1 MLVALDVREGQRVRR
16 GDRLGTVE
24 IQSANALSADPAAES
39 PDIVARERAQIGER
53 RHLATAASPAERT
66 RLDPTPRQLHPRLQA
81 LDRPIPLQPA
91 RVTPPRTPSTRI
103 APTRPTSYHTRR
115 HY

>member
-39 PDIVARERAQIGER
+39 LDIVARERAQIGER
-53 RHLATAASPAERT
+53 RHLATAASTAERS
-66 RLDPTPRQLHPRLQA
+66 RLDAATPQPHLRIKA
-81 LDRPIPLQPA
+81 LDRQIALQPA
-91 RVTPPRTPSTRI
+91 RLAPSPPSFSTLAD
-103 APTRPTSYHTRR
+103 APPTT
-115 HY
+115 